1 MVHKKTYL
9 LYKRTFDIIFSLI
22 VLIFILLWLIPIL
35 LVLIRFGSK
44 GNPIFIQNRVGKNR
58 KTFRCYKLRTMRI
71 NLTSEKQA
79 QIDDNRITYFGRV
92 LRYSGLD
99 ELPQFWNIL
108 LGQMSV
114 VGPRPHIVSHNE
126 EFEKQHTEFKERHK
140 VKPGVT
146 GLAQIRG
153 CRGHIEHVSDLKERL
168 KHDIYY
174 IDKMNIG
181 LDLYIIFVSVFD
193 MFKGAKNAY

>member
-1 MVHKKTYL
+1 MAHKKTYL
-9 LYKRTFDIIFSLI
+9 LFKRAFDIIFSLI
-22 VLIFILLWLIPIL
+22 ILSCILIWLIPIL
-35 LVLIRFGSK
+35 AVLIRFGSK
-44 GNPIFIQNRVGKNR
+44 GNPIFIQKRVGKNR
-58 KTFRCYKLRTMRI
+58 KTFCCYKLRTMKI
-71 NLTSEKQA
+71 NTTPEKQA
-79 QIDDNRITYFGRV
+79 QINDHRITFFGRV

-99 ELPQFWNIL
+99 EVPQFWNIL

-114 VGPRPHIVSHNE
+114 VGPRPHMVSHNE
-126 EFEKQHTEFKERHK
+126 EFEKQIPEFKERHK

-153 CRGHIEHVSDLKERL
+153 CRGHIEHVSDLKARL
-168 KHDIYY
+168 KHDLYY

-181 LDLYIIFVSVFD
+181 LDLYIVSVSVVD